1 MFGQILAKV
10 AVADLIR
17 DSLVHS
23 HTRTCSSPSL
33 INLACLD
40 QPGPS
45 LINLAGLESSNML
58 VRLLDLDPS
67 LINLAC
73 LTCLLDQLDQLP

>member
-1 MFGQILAKV
+1 MFGQIPAKV

-23 HTRTCSSPSL
+23 HTRTSSS
-33 INLACLD
+33 
-40 QPGPS
+40 PS

-67 LINLAC
+67 LNQPGLPDLLA
-73 LTCLLDQLDQLP
+73 

>member
-1 MFGQILAKV
+1 MFGQIPAKV

-23 HTRTCSSPSL
+23 HTRSCSS
-33 INLACLD
+33 
-40 QPGPS
+40 PS

>member
-1 MFGQILAKV
+1 MFGQIPAKV

-23 HTRTCSSPSL
+23 HTRRYSSPSL
-33 INLACLD
+33 INLTGLD
-40 QPGPS
+40 
-45 LINLAGLESSNML
+45 SSNML
-58 VRLLDLDPS
+58 ARLLDLDLS

-73 LTCLLDQLDQLP
+73 LTCLLDQLDQFP